1 MLLLSM
7 SAAAV
12 GLGFIA
18 PQGDASV
25 RQHLSL
31 GRAAMLKRRGMP
43 WEYLLYVTLTV
54 DSYVCSLKR
63 LRGAFWGCLHVGLPV
78 RQSPQHQAASA
89 TLSHSAN
96 PIYSPGDGEVQLSW
110 DCYNPCDHEGEPKGK
125 ALRRGRGGGGSTV
138 KRSIQ
143 KYSIFSYI
151 TTTEQ
156 WQLYCVNQSLIK
168 GLIFLLRSQKVVF
181 LWDQPADLRPDTND
195 CLVSNNPPWSR
206 VQTLTARLKGQGEL
220 FLKGIDVGINVDPE
234 HAA

>member
-1 MLLLSM
+1 M

-12 GLGFIA
+12 RLGFIA

-43 WEYLLYVTLTV
+43 WEYLLYVTLAV

-78 RQSPQHQAASA
+78 RQSPLHRQHSHTLQIQFIHQVTEKCGRARTAIIPA
-89 TLSHSAN
+89 TMRG
-96 PIYSPGDGEVQLSW
+96 SPKAKRSEGVEV
-110 DCYNPCDHEGEPKGK
+110 
-125 ALRRGRGGGGSTV
+125 GGGSTV

-156 WQLYCVNQSLIK
+156 WHLYCVNQSLIK